1 MIKLDEVN
9 STSALPPIKIVTHPD
24 VQPELPWETFWD
36 EALTQR
42 RGKPVIN
49 EHTFAKGYT
58 GMNNL
63 RYGNGVFYNEFGMI
77 SEDDVL
83 KDIYDTVGQF
93 IQENLAA
100 RSKSILECVKIE
112 ANRGAFHVNQH
123 LIPFR
128 NGDMYITKKGWIF
141 HENKRTEVPY
151 RLSVDFRSLDNI
163 LPSPHFDKWLDD
175 LFEEEDQL
183 TLQEYLGYCLLPTTN
198 AQEALFLIGD
208 GGSGKSV
215 IGSILQ
221 AMFGDAMLSVDNM
234 HEFLEDKF
242 KIPELENK
250 LVLYDDDLK
259 ESALTET
266 GFFKKLI
273 TNTGYITADRKY
285 SQPFK
290 FKPYTRIVACAN
302 YMLSSRFDSSEG
314 FYRRLHPLVI
324 KPKPDDRDI
333 IRGFESMVAKE
344 AEAITQWALVGLYRL
359 IGNNYILT
367 TSKRTTQYMTSVKS
381 LANHFPDFME
391 SCFEINAE
399 GKVSTNEVNDLY
411 KAWCYQNSIDEK
423 KTRSLQKWLT
433 DNLDKYHLTPTTH
446 VKRGNRELRGYA
458 GISVKAEWD
467 LNDNTIRL
475 EI

>member
-9 STSALPPIKIVTHPD
+9 TTSAIPPIKIVSHPD
-24 VQPELPWETFWD
+24 VKPELPWETFWE
-36 EALTQR
+36 EALTER
-42 RGKPVIN
+42 RGKKVIN
-49 EHTFAKGYT
+49 EHTFAQGYT
-58 GMNNL
+58 GMNHL

-83 KDIYDTVGQF
+83 KDIYDTIGQF

-100 RSKSILECVKIE
+100 KSKSILECVKIE
-112 ANRGAFHVNQH
+112 ANQGTFNVNPR

-128 NGDMYITKKGWIF
+128 NGDMYITKRGWTF
-141 HENKRTEVPY
+141 HENRLSEVPY
-151 RLSVDFRSLDNI
+151 RLSVDFRSFENT
-163 LPSPHFDKWLDD
+163 LPSPHFDKWLND
-175 LFEEEDQL
+175 LFEKEDQL
-183 TLQEYLGYCLLPTTN
+183 TLQEYLGYCLLPTTS

-221 AMFGDAMLSVDNM
+221 AIFGDSMLAVDNM
-234 HEFLEDKF
+234 HDFLEDKF

-259 ESALTET
+259 ESALTDT

-285 SQPFK
+285 AQPFK

-324 KPKPDDRDI
+324 KPKPDDRKV
-333 IRGFESMVAKE
+333 IRGFDAMVAKE
-344 AEAITQWALVGLYRL
+344 AEAIVQWALVGLYRL
-359 IGNNYILT
+359 IKNNYILT
-367 TSKRTTQYMTSVKS
+367 CSKKTEQYMSSVKS

-391 SCFEINAE
+391 SCFTVNAAE
-399 GKVSTNEVNDLY
+399 KVSTKEINDLY
-411 KAWCYQNSIDEK
+411 RVWCAQNSIDERK
-423 KTRSLQKWLT
+423 QKALQKWLT
-433 DNLDKYHLTPTTH
+433 DNMDRYHISPTTH
-446 VKRGNRELRGYA
+446 VKRNGKDVRGFQ
-458 GISVKAEWD
+458 GISIKPEWD
-467 LNDNTIRL
+467 NFNTIRL
-475 EI
+475 E